1 MGYKKRIAALCMAQA
16 VLAAGYTGGAAWTAE
31 AAANR
36 EPETNQAAEAAAS
49 QEAETNQAV
58 EAAAGQEAETN
69 QIADSGIKLG
79 ITLYSLQNEYTVRF
93 ANAAADYAGEKGIEL
108 QIYDGN
114 YDAELQINQVKQML
128 EDGVDGLILNP
139 QEAVRCSECVD
150 AAVEAGVPVIAVN
163 TRVENDGITSYV
175 GSDDVE
181 AGEMIMERAAEAL
194 AGKGNVVILEGP
206 LGQSAQLDRLQGMK
220 NILKENP
227 GIQVIGD
234 KTANWSRLEAQTV
247 MAKWLDTFDRID
259 AVVAENDDMAL
270 GAVQA
275 IKDDGRIPGEDILVV
290 SIDGSEDAQAAV
302 QEGSILMTV
311 YQNAEKQACVAID
324 VLLQALAGEEVYPE
338 YQVPLTPYMVC
349 S

>member
-16 VLAAGYTGGAAWTAE
+16 VLAAGYTGDTAW
-31 AAANR
+31 
-36 EPETNQAAEAAAS
+36 AAEAAAS